1 MINHKDFYFR
11 GFGRHEDSDIR
22 GKGLDL
28 PLIARDFNLIKWIGA
43 NSFRT
48 SHYPYAEEIMDMA
61 DEEGIAIIDESPG
74 VSLDHFSDGL
84 LQNHLKVMQEIINRD
99 KNRACV
105 VMWSIANEPRS
116 QRAEAE
122 NYFKAVADFTRQ
134 ADPANRPVTVVLNQ
148 DVSADKGKFL
158 R

>member
-1 MINHKDFYFR
+1 M
-11 GFGRHEDSDIR
+11 
-22 GKGLDL
+22 

-61 DEEGIAIIDESPG
+61 DEEGIVIIDESPG
-74 VSLDHFSDGL
+74 VALDHFADDL
-84 LQNHLKVMQEIINRD
+84 LEKHLQVMKELIERD

-116 QRAEAE
+116 QRSSAER
-122 NYFKAVADFTRQ
+122 YFKDVAEFTRQ
-134 ADPANRPVTVVLNQ
+134 SDPSNRPITVVLNQ
-148 DVSADKGKFL
+148 DVRVDQGKL
-158 R
+158 